1 MGISQELL
9 EEQVEPVLKNRYS
22 VLIPLCAA
30 GIIIPIVFTGPAI
43 ATPMIARDLGGSL
56 LELGGVVNA
65 YNVAF
70 GSCVMAGGALADR
83 FGRKRCFI
91 SGLLLFFLTSLLIG
105 LAPNI
110 TFLNVLRGVEGVAGA
125 LTLTSASALIA
136 QEFDDHLRLRAFS
149 FLGTSFGIGLA
160 FGPMLVG
167 VLIAHLGWRSLFFG
181 IALASLLVFVFS
193 FQKVNESRDPNARS
207 IDWWGI
213 GLFTLALGALILG
226 IVSGPEKGWNHP
238 QVVIL
243 LAGSALLLLL
253 FVIVEIKSREPMLDL
268 SLFRFPRFVGVQLLP
283 IATGFCFVALLVYL
297 PIWFIGIQG
306 YGETEVGLAI
316 LPLTAPMLI
325 VPFLAG
331 SLSRHISPGYLC
343 GAGLLLAALGECW
356 LAFALEPGAP
366 ISGIVLP
373 MLVIGI
379 GSGLPWGLMDGLSM
393 SVVPKERAGM
403 AAGIFTTMRVA
414 GEAVAIAIIGAL
426 LVGYTV
432 SGLRQLAQG
441 NPLLD
446 LAQTS
451 DWAGRIASG
460 QLAAVLEQVASA
472 DRNVL
477 GHLLATVYQHSF
489 SAVLLL
495 IAALTAVCAVLC
507 VLTVKVDGT
516 GGAPVKN

>member
-1 MGISQELL
+1 MGISQELH
-9 EEQVEPVLKNRYS
+9 EEHIHPVLKNRYS
-22 VLIPLCAA
+22 VLLPLCAA

-105 LAPNI
+105 LAPSI
-110 TFLNVLRGVEGVAGA
+110 GVLNVLRGIEGIAGA

-181 IALASLLVFVFS
+181 IALASLLVFLFS
-193 FQKVNESRDPNARS
+193 FQKVNESRDTNAKG

-213 GLFTLALGALILG
+213 ALFTLALGALTLG
-226 IVSGPEKGWNHP
+226 IVSGPEKGWGHP
-238 QVVIL
+238 LVIGL
-243 LAGSALLLLL
+243 LLGSAGLLLL
-253 FVIVEIKSREPMLDL
+253 FVLVELKSRAAMLDL
-268 SLFRFPRFVGVQLLP
+268 SLFRYPRFVGVQLLP
-283 IATGFCFVALLVYL
+283 ISTGFCFVALLVYL

-306 YGETEVGLAI
+306 YDETRVGLAI

-325 VPFLAG
+325 VPLLAG
-331 SLSRHISPGYLC
+331 ALSRHIAPGHLC

-356 LAFALEPGAP
+356 LAFTLEAGADVWSVVP
-366 ISGIVLP
+366 A

-426 LVGYTV
+426 LVGYTA
-432 SGLRQLAQG
+432 SGLHQLASEQA
-441 NPLLD
+441 LLD
-446 LAQTS
+446 PARLGE
-451 DWAGRIASG
+451 WAGQVASG
-460 QLAAVLEQVASA
+460 QLGALLEQAASA
-472 DRNVL
+472 DRPAL
-477 GHLLATVYQHSF
+477 GQLLSAVYQQSF

-495 IAALTAVCAVLC
+495 IAALTALCALLC
-507 VLTVKVDGT
+507 ALTVKVDSS
-516 GGAPVKN
+516 GGAPVHN

>member
-366 ISGIVLP
+366 IWGIVLP

-446 LAQTS
+446 PAQTG